1 MRLVTILFL
10 LLASHFVLSQE
21 AILHDPVSSTVFQT
35 SRYAGIKGSPFLID
49 TWTKGRAHTSKG
61 YYPVLELKLDA
72 FNNVLLFNR
81 NNEPFQF
88 EEDIVSFV
96 LMPSDDSAS
105 FKYFKKGYTATG
117 LKPIQYVE
125 LLASEPVLL
134 LRSDIRQVS
143 DMNEINQ
150 GVIKTFN
157 SITRYYAGSKDKL
170 ELIRLNQKDILALFP
185 GQEDKIREYVK
196 LNKLNFRNEK
206 DVAALFNF
214 MNQ

>member
-72 FNNVLLFNR
+72 FNNVLLFKR

-105 FKYFKKGYTATG
+105 FKYFKK
-117 LKPIQYVE
+117 
-125 LLASEPVLL
+125 
-134 LRSDIRQVS
+134 
-143 DMNEINQ
+143 
-150 GVIKTFN
+150 
-157 SITRYYAGSKDKL
+157 
-170 ELIRLNQKDILALFP
+170 
-185 GQEDKIREYVK
+185 
-196 LNKLNFRNEK
+196 
-206 DVAALFNF
+206 
-214 MNQ
+214 

>member
-1 MRLVTILFL
+1 MRLVTL
-10 LLASHFVLSQE
+10 LLLLFASHFVWAQE

-35 SRYAGIKGSPFLID
+35 TRYAGIKGSPFLND
-49 TWTKGRAHTSKG
+49 SWTKGKAYTSQG
-61 YYPVLELKLDA
+61 YYPLLELKLDA
-72 FNNVLLFNR
+72 FNNILLFKR
-81 NNEPFQF
+81 NNESFEF

-105 FKYFKKGYTATG
+105 FKYFLKGYTATG
-117 LKPIQYVE
+117 LKPNQYVE

-185 GQEDKIREYVK
+185 GKEDKIREHVK